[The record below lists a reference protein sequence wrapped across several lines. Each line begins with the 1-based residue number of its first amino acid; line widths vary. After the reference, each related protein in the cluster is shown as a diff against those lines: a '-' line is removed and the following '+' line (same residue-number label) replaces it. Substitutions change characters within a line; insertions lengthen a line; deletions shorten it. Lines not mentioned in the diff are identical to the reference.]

1 MFEIKTKT
9 RFAGARVGVAIFIFV
24 SQCVVAQDPNLQQ
37 KVAQI
42 KESMAANKQALSQYT
57 WQEQQ
62 TVSLKGEVKKQQLFQ
77 VQNGPG
83 GKPQKTLVGPPPQQ
97 QEPSG
102 GRLKRHMVE
111 KKKEEYKEY
120 SQQIAELAQ
129 SYAQPEPGKL
139 QQAFAQGNAMLG
151 SAGAPGEIKLVIH
164 NYVKPND
171 TVTMTFNTATKAIQ
185 GLQIASYLD
194 DPKDAVNITAQF
206 ARLPDGTN
214 HVSNMIVN
222 GVSKELTV
230 NIQNSNYQKL
240 GGAVQG

>member
-1 MFEIKTKT
+1 MFETNMKAPV
-9 RFAGARVGVAIFIFV
+9 AGARVAMAIFILV
-24 SQCVVAQDPNLQQ
+24 SQCLVAQDPNLQQ
-37 KVAQI
+37 KGAQI
-42 KESMAANKQALSQYT
+42 KEAMAANKQALSHYT

-77 VQNGPG
+77 VQNGPD
-83 GKPQKTLVGPPPQQ
+83 GKPQKTLVGPPPEQ

-102 GRLKRHMVE
+102 GRLKRHVVE
-111 KKKEEYKEY
+111 KKKEEFKDYA
-120 SQQIAELAQ
+120 QQIAELAQ
-129 SYAQPEPGKL
+129 SYAQPEPGRL

-151 SAGAPGEIKLVIH
+151 SGGAPGEIKLVIH

-171 TVTMTFNTATKAIQ
+171 TVTMTFNSANKAVQ
-185 GLQIASYLD
+185 SLQIASYLN

-214 HVSNMIVN
+214 HVANMLVN

-230 NIQNSNYQKL
+230 NIENSNYQKL
-240 GGAVQG
+240 SGMQG

>member
-1 MFEIKTKT
+1 MFETKSKTPI
-9 RFAGARVGVAIFIFV
+9 AGARIAMAIFILV
-24 SQCVVAQDPNLQQ
+24 SQCVIAQDPNLQQ
-37 KVAQI
+37 KGAQI
-42 KESMAANKQALSQYT
+42 KEAMAANKQALSHYT

-83 GKPQKTLVGPPPQQ
+83 GKPEKTPLGPPPEQQ
-97 QEPSG
+97 APSG
-102 GRLKRHMVE
+102 GRLKRHVVE
-111 KKKEEYKEY
+111 KKTEEYKDY
-120 SQQIAELAQ
+120 GQQMAELAQ

-171 TVTMTFNTATKAIQ
+171 TVTMTFNTTAKAIQ
-185 GLQIASYLD
+185 SLQIASYLD

-214 HVSNMIVN
+214 HVSDMLIN
-222 GVSKELTV
+222 GVKKEMTV

-240 GGAVQG
+240 GGMQG

>member
-1 MFEIKTKT
+1 MFETNTKT
-9 RFAGARVGVAIFIFV
+9 PVAGARVAMAIFILA

-37 KVAQI
+37 KVTQV
-42 KESMAANKQALSQYT
+42 KESMAANKQALSHYT

-62 TVSLKGEVKKQQLFQ
+62 TVSIKGEVKKQQLFQ
-77 VQNGPG
+77 VQNGPD
-83 GKPQKTLVGPPPQQ
+83 GKAQKTLIGPPPEQ

-102 GRLKRHMVE
+102 GRLKRHVVE
-111 KKKEEYKEY
+111 KKKEEFKDYA
-120 SQQIAELAQ
+120 QQIAELAQ
-129 SYAQPEPGKL
+129 SYAQPEPGRL

-171 TVTMTFNTATKAIQ
+171 TVTMTFNSADKAIQ
-185 GLQIASYLD
+185 SLQIASYLN

-214 HVSNMIVN
+214 HVSNMLVN

-230 NIQNSNYQKL
+230 NTQNSNYQKL
-240 GGAVQG
+240 GGMQG

>member
-1 MFEIKTKT
+1 MFKTSTKT
-9 RFAGARVGVAIFIFV
+9 PVAVAMAIFILV
-24 SQCVVAQDPNLQQ
+24 SQCVIAQDPNLQQ
-37 KVAQI
+37 KGAQI
-42 KESMAANKQALSQYT
+42 KEAMAANKQALSQYT

-62 TVSLKGEVKKQQLFQ
+62 TVSIKGEVKKQQMFQ
-77 VQNGPG
+77 VQNGPD
-83 GKPQKTLVGPPPQQ
+83 GKPQKTLVGPPPEQ

-102 GRLKRHMVE
+102 GRLKRHVVE
-111 KKKEEYKEY
+111 KKKEEFKDYA
-120 SQQIAELAQ
+120 QQIAELAQ
-129 SYAQPEPGKL
+129 SYAQPEPGRL

-151 SAGAPGEIKLVIH
+151 SAGSPGEIKLVIH

-171 TVTMTFNTATKAIQ
+171 TVTMTFNSADKAVQ
-185 GLQIASYLD
+185 SLQIASYLD

-214 HVSNMIVN
+214 HVSNMLVN

-240 GGAVQG
+240 SGMQG

>member
-1 MFEIKTKT
+1 MFDANTKT
-9 RFAGARVGVAIFIFV
+9 PISGARVAMAIFILV

-37 KVAQI
+37 KGAQI

-77 VQNGPG
+77 VRNGPD
-83 GKPQKTLVGPPPQQ
+83 GKPQKTPLGPPPEQQ
-97 QEPSG
+97 APSG
-102 GRLKRHMVE
+102 GRMKRHIVE
-111 KKKEEYKEY
+111 KKKEEFKDYA
-120 SQQIAELAQ
+120 QQVAELAQ

-139 QQAFAQGNAMLG
+139 QQALANGNAMVG

-171 TVTMTFNTATKAIQ
+171 TVTMTFNTAEKAIQ
-185 GLQIASYLD
+185 SLQIASYLD
-194 DPKDAVNITAQF
+194 DPKDAVNITTQF

-214 HVSNMIVN
+214 HVASTLIN
-222 GVSKELTV
+222 GVSKEMTV
-230 NIQNSNYQKL
+230 NVQNSNYQKL
-240 GGAVQG
+240 GGQG

>member
-1 MFEIKTKT
+1 MFETNQKSQ
-9 RFAGARVGVAIFIFV
+9 FAGARISMAVLILVT
-24 SQCVVAQDPNLQQ
+24 QCVVAQNPDMQQ
-37 KVAQI
+37 KAAQI
-42 KESMAANKQALSQYT
+42 KESMAANKQALSHYT

-62 TVSLKGEVKKQQLFQ
+62 TVSVKGEVKKQQLFQ
-77 VQNGPG
+77 VQDGPN
-83 GKPQKTLVGPPPQQ
+83 GKPQKTLVGPPPEQ

-102 GRLKRHMVE
+102 GRLKRHVVE
-111 KKKEEYKEY
+111 KKKEEFKDYA
-120 SQQIAELAQ
+120 QQIAELAQ

-139 QQAFAQGNAMLG
+139 QQAFAQGNAMFG

-171 TVTMTFNTATKAIQ
+171 TVTMTFNTAEKAIQ

-214 HVSNMIVN
+214 HVSNMLVN
-222 GVSKELTV
+222 GVKKELTV
-230 NIQNSNYQKL
+230 NIENSNYQKL
-240 GGAVQG
+240 PGGMQG

>member
-1 MFEIKTKT
+1 MFEIKKNQ
-9 RFAGARVGVAIFIFV
+9 FAAARVGMAIFILV

-37 KVAQI
+37 KVTQV
-42 KESMAANKQALSQYT
+42 KESMAANKRALSQYT

-62 TVSLKGEVKKQQLFQ
+62 TTSIKGEVKKQQMFQ
-77 VQNGPG
+77 VQNGPD
-83 GKPQKTLVGPPPQQ
+83 GKPQKTPLGPPPEQQ
-97 QEPSG
+97 QPSG
-102 GRLKRHMVE
+102 GRLKRHIVE
-111 KKKEEYKEY
+111 KKKEEYKDY
-120 SQQIAELAQ
+120 GQQIAELAQ

-151 SAGAPGEIKLVIH
+151 SAGAPGEIKLVLH

-171 TVTMTFNTATKAIQ
+171 TVTMTFNTAEKAIQ
-185 GLQIASYLD
+185 SLQIASYLD
-194 DPKDAVNITAQF
+194 DPKDAVNMTVQF

-214 HVSNMIVN
+214 HVANMLVN

-240 GGAVQG
+240 SAMQG

>member
-1 MFEIKTKT
+1 MLKTNRKT
-9 RFAGARVGVAIFIFV
+9 PLAGARVAMAIFILV
-24 SQCVVAQDPNLQQ
+24 SQCLVAQDPNLQQ
-37 KVAQI
+37 KGAQI
-42 KESMAANKQALSQYT
+42 KEAMAANKQALCHYT

-77 VQNGPG
+77 VQNGPD
-83 GKPQKTLVGPPPQQ
+83 GKPQKTLVGPPPEQ

-102 GRLKRHMVE
+102 GRLKRHVVE
-111 KKKEEYKEY
+111 KKKEEFKDYA
-120 SQQIAELAQ
+120 QQIAELAQ
-129 SYAQPEPGKL
+129 SYAQPEPGRL

-151 SAGAPGEIKLVIH
+151 SGGAPGEIKLVIH

-171 TVTMTFNTATKAIQ
+171 TVTMTFNSANKAVQ
-185 GLQIASYLD
+185 SLQIASYLN

-214 HVSNMIVN
+214 HVANMLVN

-230 NIQNSNYQKL
+230 NIENSNYQKL
-240 GGAVQG
+240 SGMQG

>member
-1 MFEIKTKT
+1 MFETDTKA
-9 RFAGARVGVAIFIFV
+9 RFAAARIAMATLILV

-37 KVAQI
+37 KVTQV
-42 KESMAANKQALSQYT
+42 KESMAANKQALSHYT

-62 TVSLKGEVKKQQLFQ
+62 TVSIKGEVKKQQLFQ
-77 VQNGPG
+77 VQNGPD
-83 GKPQKTLVGPPPQQ
+83 GKPQKTLIGPPPEQ

-102 GRLKRHMVE
+102 GRLKRHVVE
-111 KKKEEYKEY
+111 KKKEEYKDY
-120 SQQIAELAQ
+120 GQQIAELAQ
-129 SYAQPEPGKL
+129 SYAQPEPGRL

-171 TVTMTFNTATKAIQ
+171 TVTMTFNTADKAIQ
-185 GLQIASYLD
+185 SLQIASYMD
-194 DPKDAVNITAQF
+194 DPKDAVNISAQF

-214 HVSNMIVN
+214 HVSNMLVN

-230 NIQNSNYQKL
+230 NTQNSNYQKL
-240 GGAVQG
+240 GGMQG

>member
-1 MFEIKTKT
+1 MFEAKTKT
-9 RFAGARVGVAIFIFV
+9 RFAGAGVATAIFILV

-37 KVAQI
+37 KVTQV
-42 KESMAANKQALSQYT
+42 KESMAANKQALSRYT

-62 TVSLKGEVKKQQLFQ
+62 TTSIKGEVKKQQMFQ
-77 VQNGPG
+77 VQNGPD
-83 GKPQKTLVGPPPQQ
+83 GKPQKTLLGPPPEQ

-102 GRLKRHMVE
+102 GRLKRHVVE
-111 KKKEEYKEY
+111 KKKEEYKDY
-120 SQQIAELAQ
+120 GQQIAELAQ

-151 SAGAPGEIKLVIH
+151 SGGAPGEIKLVIH

-171 TVTMTFNTATKAIQ
+171 TVTMTFNTAEKAIQ
-185 GLQIASYLD
+185 SLQIASYLD

-214 HVSNMIVN
+214 HVANMLVN

-230 NIQNSNYQKL
+230 NVQNSNYQKL
-240 GGAVQG
+240 GGMQG

>member
-1 MFEIKTKT
+1 M
-9 RFAGARVGVAIFIFV
+9 AIFILV
-24 SQCVVAQDPNLQQ
+24 SQCLVAQDPNLQQ
-37 KVAQI
+37 KGAQI
-42 KESMAANKQALSQYT
+42 KEAMAANKQALSHYT

-77 VQNGPG
+77 VQNGPD
-83 GKPQKTLVGPPPQQ
+83 GKPQKTLVGPPPEQ

-102 GRLKRHMVE
+102 GRLKRHVVE
-111 KKKEEYKEY
+111 KKKEEFKDYA
-120 SQQIAELAQ
+120 QQIAELAQ
-129 SYAQPEPGKL
+129 SYAQPEPGRL

-151 SAGAPGEIKLVIH
+151 SGGAPGEIKLVIH

-171 TVTMTFNTATKAIQ
+171 TVTMTFNSANKAVQ
-185 GLQIASYLD
+185 SLQIASYLN

-214 HVSNMIVN
+214 HVANMLVN

-230 NIQNSNYQKL
+230 NIENSNYQKL
-240 GGAVQG
+240 SGMQG

>member
-1 MFEIKTKT
+1 MFETDAKT
-9 RFAGARVGVAIFIFV
+9 RSAAVRITMAALILI

-37 KVAQI
+37 KVTQV
-42 KESMAANKQALSQYT
+42 KESMAANKQALSHYT

-62 TVSLKGEVKKQQLFQ
+62 TVSIKGEVKKQQLFQ
-77 VQNGPG
+77 VQNGPD
-83 GKPQKTLVGPPPQQ
+83 GKPQKTLIGPPPEQ

-102 GRLKRHMVE
+102 GRLKRHVVE
-111 KKKEEYKEY
+111 KKKEEFKDYA
-120 SQQIAELAQ
+120 QQIAELAQ
-129 SYAQPEPGKL
+129 SYAQPEPGRL

-171 TVTMTFNTATKAIQ
+171 TVTMTFNSSDKAIQ
-185 GLQIASYLD
+185 SLQIASYLN

-214 HVSNMIVN
+214 HVSNMLVN

-230 NIQNSNYQKL
+230 NTQNSNYQKL
-240 GGAVQG
+240 GGMQG